1 MGPSMKSAKKISSPA
16 LAERMAKARRIVEN
30 PASYKI
36 CEGCDSIVVS
46 NVVLCPNCHA
56 YRFDT
61 EDEHVVDQALKIGAR
76 EQRSVTADDL
86 V

>member
-1 MGPSMKSAKKISSPA
+1 MKKPKKIDNPA

-36 CEGCDSIVVS
+36 CEGCDSIVAAS
-46 NVVLCPNCHA
+46 ADLCPNCHA

-61 EDEHVVDQALKIGAR
+61 RHDHVVDQALSIGAR
-76 EQRSVTADDL
+76 EQRSVTAEDL
-86 V
+86 G